1 MVEVIGLN
9 VIGENERGITHSFDN
24 ERSGQFLIAHRKAG
38 SINGGHYHTGKHSY
52 KDPEKL
58 ILMSGEGMLNWKTLD
73 GLQRGSE
80 KVIAPSKI
88 IIPANVWHEVVA
100 ITDFVMLELNGLD
113 AGKDDTFQL

>member
-1 MVEVIGLN
+1 MVEVIPLN
-9 VIGENERGITHSFDN
+9 FIGENDRGTTHGFDN
-24 ERSGQFLIAHRKAG
+24 ERSGQFLVAYRKAG

-52 KDPEKL
+52 KNPEEL

-73 GLQRGSE
+73 GLQHGS
-80 KVIAPSKI
+80 KRVAGPAKI

-113 AGKDDTFQL
+113 AGKDDTFQ